1 MVETNKTIKQDET
14 VKTESVPTEAV
25 PQNNE
30 RGRGGNDNRNRS
42 DNRRRRGGNGKRENN
57 NSDREFDQVI
67 IDLARVTRVMAGGKR
82 MRFRACVAIGNHQGK
97 IGLGLAKGADVTMAM
112 NKAVNQAKKQ
122 MIEVHLTNGTITHT
136 IRQKYGAGN
145 ILLKP
150 AKPGRGV
157 ICGGVMRLV
166 VEMAGI
172 RNITGKILGTNN
184 KVTNAKTVMLAL
196 QNLKAPKRSN
206 RPAKPAKTEKVAEV
220 EAKEVK

>member
-1 MVETNKTIKQDET
+1 
-14 VKTESVPTEAV
+14 
-25 PQNNE
+25 
-30 RGRGGNDNRNRS
+30 
-42 DNRRRRGGNGKRENN
+42 
-57 NSDREFDQVI
+57 
-67 IDLARVTRVMAGGKR
+67 
-82 MRFRACVAIGNHQGK
+82 
-97 IGLGLAKGADVTMAM
+97 
-112 NKAVNQAKKQ
+112 

-196 QNLKAPKRSN
+196 QNLKAPKKGNKS
-206 RPAKPAKTEKVAEV
+206 AKSAKTEKVPEV

>member
-1 MVETNKTIKQDET
+1 MVETKKTTKQEET
-14 VKTESVPTEAV
+14 VKTDAV
-25 PQNNE
+25 QVEVAPQNNE
-30 RGRGGNDNRNRS
+30 PRGGGRNDNKRNT
-42 DNRRRRGGNGKRENN
+42 DNRRRRGGSGKRDNN

-112 NKAVNQAKKQ
+112 NKAVNQAKKN
-122 MIEVHLTNGTITHT
+122 MIEVHLTNGTIPHT
-136 IRQKYGAGN
+136 IRQKYGAGS

-172 RNITGKILGTNN
+172 HNITGKILGTNN

-196 QNLKAPKRSN
+196 QNLKAPKKSN
-206 RPAKPAKTEKVAEV
+206 KSAKNAVKVEPIKSAE
-220 EAKEVK
+220 EVK